1 MAQYCAAKC
10 SLEHCRSVGGLSA
23 PLVVVVVGVG
33 GWVGEGEGC
42 GCPAQCS
49 TTYGATLAMCVD
61 GMGGLSAVFC
71 TGVV

>member
-10 SLEHCRSVGGLSA
+10 SLEHCRSAGGLSA
-23 PLVVVVVGVG
+23 PLVV
-33 GWVGEGEGC
+33 WVGEGC

-61 GMGGLSAVFC
+61 VVGGLSAVFC